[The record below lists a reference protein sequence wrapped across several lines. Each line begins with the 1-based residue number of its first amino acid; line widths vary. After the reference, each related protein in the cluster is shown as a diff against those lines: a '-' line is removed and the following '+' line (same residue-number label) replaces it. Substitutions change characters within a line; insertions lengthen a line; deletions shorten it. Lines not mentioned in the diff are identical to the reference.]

1 VGRLPSFRPDR
12 GLAPALNAMRRIASP
27 PKACPLTRLR
37 LAAAQAVAAVALAA
51 VALVSPAL
59 ANDTVYPAAS
69 RVGLVPPP
77 GMVASAR
84 FSGFE
89 NAEHKASILLVEMP
103 NEAYKQVDT
112 AFTADT
118 LRQQGIA
125 VETRDAVEIKG
136 GKGVLITGRQMA
148 GGTIIRRLILIA
160 NANNATIM
168 ANAAV
173 PEPALKV
180 FPDAAVRGALLSLI
194 VRASVPDAE
203 KLAAMPFVLRDLGG
217 MRVINTIAGSAAILT
232 EGPKDEIEGAEQPVF
247 VVATALGA
255 PPPEGERDSFSRRA
269 LSGIAG
275 IRNVKVERVETLRL
289 DGQPASEIVAT
300 AEDVKAGTPVT
311 LVQWIRFA
319 QGGYIR
325 FVGLART
332 TDWPKA
338 FPRFRAVRDGIAAK

>member
-1 VGRLPSFRPDR
+1 VISLRPV
-12 GLAPALNAMRRIASP
+12 AALV
-27 PKACPLTRLR
+27 
-37 LAAAQAVAAVALAA
+37 LAALI
-51 VALVSPAL
+51 VSTPAL
-59 ANDTVYPAAS
+59 ANDPVYPAAS
-69 RVGLVPPP
+69 RVGLTPPP

-103 NEAYKQVDT
+103 NEAYRQVDT

-148 GGTIIRRLILIA
+148 GGMIIRRMILIA
-160 NANNATIM
+160 NANNATVM

-173 PEPALKV
+173 PEPALKA
-180 FPDAAVRGALLSLI
+180 FPDPAIRSALLSLMI
-194 VRASVPDAE
+194 RAAVPDAE
-203 KLAAMPFVLRDLGG
+203 KLAAMPFVLRDLAG
-217 MRVINTIAGSAAILT
+217 MRVVNTIAGSAAILT
-232 EGPKDEIEGAEQPVF
+232 DGPKDEIEAAEQPVF

-255 PPPEGERDSFSRRA
+255 PPPDAERDAFSRRA

-275 IRNVKVERVETLRL
+275 IRNVKIERAETLRL

-300 AEDVKAGTPVT
+300 AEDNKAGTPVT
-311 LVQWIRFA
+311 VVQWIRFA
-319 QGGYIR
+319 PGGYVR
-325 FVGLART
+325 FVGVART
-332 TDWPKA
+332 SDWPKA
-338 FPRFRAVRDGIAAK
+338 FPRFRAVRDGIAPK